1 MEISNM
7 LLENLQGKALEEI
20 AQAVGID
27 AKKTKTLAG
36 SGRPLWR
43 SQLEKDASTHSGAE
57 SINES
62 LNKHL

>member
-27 AKKTKTLAG
+27 AKKTKTLA
-36 SGRPLWR
+36 
-43 SQLEKDASTHSGAE
+43 
-57 SINES
+57 SI
-62 LNKHL
+62 